1 MVATMV
7 WLLVTLSVT
16 GFVISS
22 YFTGAAYHRI
32 TPDTRWIPAV
42 CRMDAQTCAAVVFA
56 RQARV
61 FGVPNSLLGQV
72 FYAAV
77 AVAAGVGGL
86 EHAVARVALTAASG
100 GTVLLGLYLTWSLV
114 VVLRV
119 HCPLCYTAHVI
130 NLALFV
136 TLLSAG

>member
-1 MVATMV
+1 MV
-7 WLLVTLSVT
+7 WLLLALC
-16 GFVISS
+16 VIGLVIAS
-22 YFTGAAYHRI
+22 YFTAVAFHWI

-42 CRMDAQTCAAVVFA
+42 CRMDAQTCASVVFA

-61 FGVPNSLLGQV
+61 FGLPNSLLGQV

-77 AVAAGVGGL
+77 GVAVGVGGL
-86 EHAVARVALTAASG
+86 EQPVTRVALAAASG
-100 GTVLLGLYLTWSLV
+100 ATVLLGLYLTWSLL

-119 HCPLCYTAHVI
+119 HCPLCYTAHAI

-136 TLLSAG
+136 MLLSAG